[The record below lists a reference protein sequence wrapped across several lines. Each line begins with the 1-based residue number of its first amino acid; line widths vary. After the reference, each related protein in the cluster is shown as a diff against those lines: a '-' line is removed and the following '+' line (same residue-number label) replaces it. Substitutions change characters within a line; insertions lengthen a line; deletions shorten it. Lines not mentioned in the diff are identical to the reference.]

1 MDKTQYNQEFKE
13 SFRKIALPVGLQN
26 ILFISLNFVD
36 SLMVGRLGQT
46 EFNAVGLGGQFYF
59 LTNLFVVGTASASVI
74 YMSQYFGNGDI
85 KGYRKSAGLAILSC
99 LIIGL
104 LTGSLALLMP
114 DKIMRIFTKDGAVIS
129 HGIKYLS
136 LIAFHLPIMAM
147 LLPLAMASR
156 ASRNA
161 KLPLIISTI
170 SLISNTA
177 LNYVLIFGKF
187 GLPKLGVSGAALATL
202 LSSAFALIL
211 YIVIINTTKN
221 ALRGSI
227 RDFLNIDKAFI
238 AKVYSTGWTV
248 IVHECL
254 WSLGISL
261 FVLILSRSST
271 DGYTSYQIANKF
283 VKFSFIFIM
292 AISSSASV
300 TIGMLLG
307 RKDIDKALAYEKM
320 YSRTQVAINTVVAVL
335 IVIITYFLVDL
346 FKVSAT
352 IKADAFYT
360 TIALCIFL
368 PLKSYSGMQAAGIL
382 RAGGDTKIPVFMELA
397 GTYLVDVPVLY
408 LLLHF
413 SNLPTP
419 WIIFFASSGSILTSV
434 LLYRRVKSKKWAK
447 NLISEK

>member
-36 SLMVGRLGQT
+36 SLMVGRLGQA
-46 EFNAVGLGGQFYF
+46 EFNAVGLGGQYYF
-59 LTNLFVVGTASASVI
+59 LINLFVVGTASASAI
-74 YMSQYFGNGDI
+74 YMSQFFGNDDI
-85 KGYRKSAGLAILSC
+85 KGYRKSSGLAILSC

-104 LTGSLALLMP
+104 LAGGLAILLP
-114 DKIMRIFTKDGAVIS
+114 AKIMRIFTEDSAVINN
-129 HGIKYLS
+129 GIKYLS
-136 LIAFHLPIMAM
+136 IIGFQLPIMSVM
-147 LLPLAMASR
+147 LPLAMASR

-161 KLPLIISTI
+161 KLPLIISAI

-187 GLPKLGVSGAALATL
+187 GFPKLGVSGAALATL
-202 LSSAFALIL
+202 ISSVLALLL
-211 YIVIINTTKN
+211 YVVIINTTQN

-227 RDFLNIDKAFI
+227 KDFLNIDKAFI
-238 AKVYSTGWTV
+238 VKVYSTGWTV

-261 FVLILSRSST
+261 FVLILSRTST
-271 DGYTSYQIANKF
+271 DGYTAYQIASKF

-307 RKDIDKALAYEKM
+307 RKDIDKALIYEKM
-320 YSRTQVAINTVVAVL
+320 YSKTQVAINTVVAVL
-335 IVIITYFLVDL
+335 IVILTYYLVDL
-346 FKVSAT
+346 FKVSAA
-352 IKADAFYT
+352 IKSDAFYT
-360 TIALCIFL
+360 TIALCLFL

-408 LLLHF
+408 ILLNY
-413 SNLPTP
+413 SNLTTP
-419 WIIFFASSGSILTSV
+419 QIIFFASSGSILTSI

-447 NLISEK
+447 NLISE

>member
-1 MDKTQYNQEFKE
+1 MDNAQYNQEFKE

-46 EFNAVGLGGQFYF
+46 EFNAVGLGGQYYF
-59 LTNLFVVGTASASVI
+59 LINLFVVGTASASVI
-74 YMSQYFGNGDI
+74 YMSQYFGNDDI
-85 KGYRKSAGLAILSC
+85 KGYRKSSGLAILSC

-104 LTGSLALLMP
+104 LAGGLAILLP
-114 DKIMRIFTKDGAVIS
+114 AKIMRIFTEDSAVINS
-129 HGIKYLS
+129 GIRYLS
-136 LIAFHLPIMAM
+136 IIGFQLPIMSVM
-147 LLPLAMASR
+147 LPLAMASR

-161 KLPLIISTI
+161 KLPLIISSI

-177 LNYVLIFGKF
+177 LNYLLIFGKF
-187 GLPKLGVSGAALATL
+187 GFPKFGVSGAALATL
-202 LSSAFALIL
+202 ISSALALLL
-211 YIVIINTTKN
+211 YVIIINTTQN
-221 ALRGSI
+221 ALRGSLK
-227 RDFLNIDKAFI
+227 DFLNIDKAFI

-261 FVLILSRSST
+261 FVLILSRTST
-271 DGYTSYQIANKF
+271 DGYTSYQIASKF

-307 RKDIDKALAYEKM
+307 RKDIDKALIYEKM
-320 YSRTQVAINTVVAVL
+320 YSKTQVVINTVVAIL
-335 IVIITYFLVDL
+335 IVVITYYLVDL
-346 FKVSAT
+346 FKVSEA
-352 IKADAFYT
+352 IKSDAFYT
-360 TIALCIFL
+360 TIALCLFL

-408 LLLHF
+408 ILLNY
-413 SNLPTP
+413 SNLTTP
-419 WIIFFASSGSILTSV
+419 QIIFFASSGSILTSI

-447 NLISEK
+447 NLISE